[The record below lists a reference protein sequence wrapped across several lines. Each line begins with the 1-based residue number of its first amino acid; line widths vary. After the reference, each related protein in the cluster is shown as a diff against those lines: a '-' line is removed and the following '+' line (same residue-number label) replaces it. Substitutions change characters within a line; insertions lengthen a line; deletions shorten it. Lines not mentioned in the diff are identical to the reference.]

1 MNAPPL
7 RPENGLDRTSDRV
20 AEPDG
25 APSRR
30 WLSALAD
37 GDSEAAGPGC
47 AAWRDDAEARRYWH
61 TVHLIGDVLRSEEL
75 ARAPGRD
82 AAFLAGLRERLAAEP
97 VPLAPT
103 ATAAAM
109 ATPSLRQRL
118 GWRAP
123 AAVAAGFAA
132 VAVVVV
138 VTRAGGEAGGPIL
151 AGAPGGVV
159 TGGVVPVAAGA
170 GGAPGASLQIRD
182 PRLDAQLEA
191 YLRAHQAARGGAAA
205 ALPGGALRN
214 AEMVVVPVGPVG
226 AVGGPPAPAAAGSMA
241 GVPR

>member
-7 RPENGLDRTSDRV
+7 RPDTGPERV
-20 AEPDG
+20 ADPDG

-37 GDSEAAGPGC
+37 GDAEAAAPGC
-47 AAWRDDAEARRYWH
+47 AAWRDDADARRYWH

-75 ARAPGRD
+75 ARGPGRD

-97 VPLAPT
+97 VPLAP
-103 ATAAAM
+103 AAA
-109 ATPSLRQRL
+109 AVAVPSLRQRL

-138 VTRAGGEAGGPIL
+138 VTRGAGD
-151 AGAPGGVV
+151 AGAPTLAGGNGITVPSGVMPVAVGSGGV
-159 TGGVVPVAAGA
+159 
-170 GGAPGASLQIRD
+170 PGASLQIRD

-214 AEMVVVPVGPVG
+214 AEMVVVPIGPVG
-226 AVGGPPAPAAAGSMA
+226 ATGAGNSAPAPAGVGSAAGL
-241 GVPR
+241 PR

>member
-7 RPENGLDRTSDRV
+7 RPDTGHERAAD
-20 AEPDG
+20 PDT

-37 GDSEAAGPGC
+37 GDAEAAGPGC

-75 ARAPGRD
+75 ARGTGRD

-103 ATAAAM
+103 ATAAVVA
-109 ATPSLRQRL
+109 APSLRRRL

-138 VTRAGGEAGGPIL
+138 VTRGAGDAVGPTLAGGNGITVPSGVMPVAVGS
-151 AGAPGGVV
+151 GGV
-159 TGGVVPVAAGA
+159 
-170 GGAPGASLQIRD
+170 PGASLQIRD

-214 AEMVVVPVGPVG
+214 AEMVVVPIGPVG
-226 AVGGPPAPAAAGSMA
+226 ALNAAPAPAGVGSAAGL
-241 GVPR
+241 PR